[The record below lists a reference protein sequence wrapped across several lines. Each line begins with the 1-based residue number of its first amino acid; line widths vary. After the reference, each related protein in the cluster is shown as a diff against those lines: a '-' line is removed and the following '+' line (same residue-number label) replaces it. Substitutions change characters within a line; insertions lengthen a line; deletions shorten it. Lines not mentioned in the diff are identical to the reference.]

1 MIYYNT
7 VYCKNSLSSELA
19 CRLYQFLQRRNLFF
33 WVDTYQ
39 LTLHEKKYLFIVIQQ
54 IFHQT
59 FTKCVSRA
67 VLHHQYARLY
77 FVLCLL
83 RIRYLSTWTSENYIK
98 QFNEAT
104 IFIDTILE
112 IESFVHKTISS
123 HDSIRN
129 KFSFLS
135 HLPNSLYIII
145 HQSFTSVSI
154 YFYSPVVDLIFNI
167 FYSPVIS
174 LILYIHVFLE
184 KHVFEGRLNVS

>member
-59 FTKCVSRA
+59 FSKCVSRA
-67 VLHHQYARLY
+67 VLHHQYARLH

-83 RIRYLSTWTSENYIK
+83 RIHK
-98 QFNEAT
+98 F
-104 IFIDTILE
+104 
-112 IESFVHKTISS
+112 ESFRFYGFFHRFCSA
-123 HDSIRN
+123 
-129 KFSFLS
+129 
-135 HLPNSLYIII
+135 SLYQKPS
-145 HQSFTSVSI
+145 HVTCVAKFTKQWFSRQLLQLS
-154 YFYSPVVDLIFNI
+154 VDLNI
-167 FYSPVIS
+167 WKLHQTI
-174 LILYIHVFLE
+174 
-184 KHVFEGRLNVS
+184 